1 MNNNLKRFLICGL
14 VILFSIMLV
23 SSGAVAPK
31 PGSEPGPKPPEKKY
45 QYQTDLKNA
54 RDHMKDAK
62 DKIRH
67 DLRLLE
73 EGIMT
78 DDIQK
83 KKDARR
89 SIMEAVAMLDDAIE
103 DFENAKTSAMN
114 EMTKDRKLARFLN
127 TMDSYISMAKT
138 LKVKCLKIIPMINQM
153 IMWEMDMD
161 QYPPDMQAQIKRA
174 EMMMLEDIKDMM
186 KGK

>member
-1 MNNNLKRFLICGL
+1 
-14 VILFSIMLV
+14 
-23 SSGAVAPK
+23 
-31 PGSEPGPKPPEKKY
+31 
-45 QYQTDLKNA
+45 
-54 RDHMKDAK
+54 
-62 DKIRH
+62 
-67 DLRLLE
+67 
-73 EGIMT
+73 
-78 DDIQK
+78 
-83 KKDARR
+83 
-89 SIMEAVAMLDDAIE
+89 MLDDAIE